1 MSKVAPAGDMLDE
14 AERLT
19 AAPSVHY
26 DYAIVVPKVSPA
38 YLKELKERV
47 EHAGFVTEE
56 FDALSGQYEVSV
68 LKLGAPQQRLMEFAF
83 AQGVPGRLDPAKL
96 QAAAAAL
103 DPPLAFNER
112 PADEHGWSL
121 GSLTEKLALFPLFDY
136 IYAVVRPAKIDMFTA
151 FVDTTRHKVILR
163 MLCASSKLP
172 GAARGAGLDARAM
185 DRVEPAP
192 LLPYKADK
200 SGDGPRISTL
210 ILLHDHDKRD
220 ALHKEW
226 LGNYKI
232 ILKPWEQPIN
242 HIRVYLGEQM
252 GFYFLFVS
260 TWATSYLINGI
271 IGLVLYALMKLVP
284 PFNGHGAIHQVP
296 NALHAGLVII
306 MCSITLQKF
315 KRQQEVCNKRWG
327 ANQWADA
334 KPRVRPA
341 FEGLPMTSVVHG
353 KVELDFPDWWRRGR
367 QTVAWSIIVVLL
379 WADLGVVAYVNVL
392 KHQKDEQIKGLANN
406 HLSILIAMCQ
416 VQGVNA
422 LGSILA
428 RILTKYE
435 NWKTDEEYAH
445 HLTMKDVIFQLINTF
460 LPQFWVAFI
469 EPMRYDDDKMC
480 PPTNNCKGE
489 LSFQIAILFAGQAGY
504 SLAKQAVLPVV
515 LRFLSQ
521 RRIQRLGCEDN
532 LGGTEG
538 EPDADWRT
546 EARKDFV
553 ELTEYDNIEGPIEDY
568 VELTLQFGYVTMFT
582 AVYPFA
588 PLISFAFNTLQIW
601 MDGHKL
607 LKLHRR
613 PLPLEVRNIG
623 IWEDIFQ
630 ILSKI
635 GCVTNVALCFFV
647 VDISPIFLN
656 PRYEEDGRRD
666 YQAVKMKLGLFIA
679 FSVGFLLLTTVIEQL
694 FTPVSTAVRVQR
706 ARQTIYQQCVLGDRE
721 TSAFVNEA
729 DAAPDDNSDLA
740 SGGHDDSF
748 DIMAALRGG

>member
-1 MSKVAPAGDMLDE
+1 MSKVAPAGDILDE

-47 EHAGFVTEE
+47 ESAGFVTEE

-68 LKLGAPQQRLMEFAF
+68 LKLGAPQRRLMEFAF

-96 QAAAAAL
+96 RAAAAAL

-136 IYAVVRPAKIDMFTA
+136 IYAVVRPAQADMFMA

-341 FEGLPMTSVVHG
+341 FEGLPMTSVVNG
-353 KVELDFPDWWRRGR
+353 KIELDFPDWWRRGR
-367 QTVAWSIIVVLL
+367 QTIAWSIIVVLL
-379 WADLGVVAYVNVL
+379 SADLGVVAYVNVL

-422 LGSILA
+422 LGSVLA
-428 RILTKYE
+428 RVLTRYE

-504 SLAKQAVLPVV
+504 SLAKQAVPKLAGGWNGVQAVFLKSTDTVALPV
-515 LRFLSQ
+515 
-521 RRIQRLGCEDN
+521 
-532 LGGTEG
+532 
-538 EPDADWRT
+538 
-546 EARKDFV
+546 
-553 ELTEYDNIEGPIEDY
+553 
-568 VELTLQFGYVTMFT
+568 
-582 AVYPFA
+582 
-588 PLISFAFNTLQIW
+588 
-601 MDGHKL
+601 
-607 LKLHRR
+607 
-613 PLPLEVRNIG
+613 
-623 IWEDIFQ
+623 
-630 ILSKI
+630 
-635 GCVTNVALCFFV
+635 
-647 VDISPIFLN
+647 
-656 PRYEEDGRRD
+656 
-666 YQAVKMKLGLFIA
+666 YQKPA
-679 FSVGFLLLTTVIEQL
+679 
-694 FTPVSTAVRVQR
+694 
-706 ARQTIYQQCVLGDRE
+706 
-721 TSAFVNEA
+721 
-729 DAAPDDNSDLA
+729 
-740 SGGHDDSF
+740 
-748 DIMAALRGG
+748 